1 MAEDGEVVYRMMQL
15 AKERNI
21 SYEPS
26 YDMRMALN
34 AYRDR
39 KGLPDPYEDGAQAKM
54 IAAPVYNPSNNGGS
68 GIPPQGGPPGGGGD
82 FGQLNGV
89 PQEPMQQPPQG
100 PPPSYNPEPYMYL

>member
-1 MAEDGEVVYRMMQL
+1 MMQL

-39 KGLPDPYEDGAQAKM
+39 KGLPDPYDDGAQA
-54 IAAPVYNPSNNGGS
+54 
-68 GIPPQGGPPGGGGD
+68 
-82 FGQLNGV
+82 
-89 PQEPMQQPPQG
+89 
-100 PPPSYNPEPYMYL
+100 

>member
-1 MAEDGEVVYRMMQL
+1 MTQTFATLIHSAPKLGVEELMHVRKQLEVILGKEFVLQADESKDIINPVIANNIDFKVPEDGEVVYRMMQL

-39 KGLPDPYEDGAQAKM
+39 KGLPDPYED
-54 IAAPVYNPSNNGGS
+54 NG
-68 GIPPQGGPPGGGGD
+68 
-82 FGQLNGV
+82 
-89 PQEPMQQPPQG
+89 QP
-100 PPPSYNPEPYMYL
+100 